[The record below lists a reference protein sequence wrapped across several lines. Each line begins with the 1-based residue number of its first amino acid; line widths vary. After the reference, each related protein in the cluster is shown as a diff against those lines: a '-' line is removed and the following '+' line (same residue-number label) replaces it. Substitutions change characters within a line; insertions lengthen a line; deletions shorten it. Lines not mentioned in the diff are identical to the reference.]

1 MSNDP
6 TESGTSREVALAS
19 ATVRY
24 HDLGEGHPIVLLHGS
39 GPGATAWSNFRP
51 NIPELACRFR
61 VLALDLPGWGGS
73 QAVPMAERDHPR
85 TVVEFLDALGIEKA
99 ALVGNSMG
107 GVVSLA
113 VAALHPDR
121 VSHLITMG
129 PASKPRPGLF
139 GPGGGPSEGMK
150 ILFAG
155 YQDPSQETM
164 RRLVDI
170 MSYSSGDA
178 ADGIAAERAAAA
190 QGRPDH
196 LKHFLEGLATGSTPI
211 TRWATPQELMGIT
224 APSLLIHGRDDRV
237 VHFEASLEL
246 VSLIPDSR
254 LVLFNRC
261 GHWAQ
266 LEHAAEFNRL
276 VTDFVSNN

>member
-1 MSNDP
+1 M
-6 TESGTSREVALAS
+6 G
-19 ATVRY
+19 
-24 HDLGEGHPIVLLHGS
+24 
-39 GPGATAWSNFRP
+39 
-51 NIPELACRFR
+51 
-61 VLALDLPGWGGS
+61 
-73 QAVPMAERDHPR
+73 ERDHPR

-113 VAALHPDR
+113 TAALYRDR

-129 PASKPRPGLF
+129 PAAKPRPGLF
-139 GPGGGPSEGMK
+139 GPGGGPTEGMK
-150 ILFAG
+150 ILFAA
-155 YQDPSQETM
+155 YRDPSQDTM

-170 MSYSSGDA
+170 MSYGSGEA
-178 ADGIAAERAAAA
+178 ADDLAAERAAAA

-196 LKHFLEGLATGSTPI
+196 LKHFLEGLAEDCTPI
-211 TRWATPQELMGIT
+211 TRWATPEELLGTT

-237 VHFEASLEL
+237 VHFESSLEL

-254 LVLFNRC
+254 LVLFNHC

-266 LEHAAEFNRL
+266 LEHAAEFNHL
-276 VTDFVSNN
+276 VTDFVTNN